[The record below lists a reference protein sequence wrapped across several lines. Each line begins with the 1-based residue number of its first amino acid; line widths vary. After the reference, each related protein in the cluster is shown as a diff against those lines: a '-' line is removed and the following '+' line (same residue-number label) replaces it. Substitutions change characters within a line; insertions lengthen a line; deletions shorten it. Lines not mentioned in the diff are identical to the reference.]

1 MINVITIP
9 ARVKYIP
16 FLNTEVWGKNIQKE
30 DITKNKRE
38 TPKKIFNQ

>member
-16 FLNTEVWGKNIQKE
+16 FLNTEVCGKNIQKE
-30 DITKNKRE
+30 DITKEKLQRKYSTNK
-38 TPKKIFNQ
+38 